1 MSKYLSNVCVSYV
14 SPSPCDKGKR
24 APLLHE
30 DLKVTKG
37 LLRDGLHSDK
47 DSLPDQTVVMLL

>member
-1 MSKYLSNVCVSYV
+1 MCVSYV
-14 SPSPCDKGKR
+14 SPGPCDEAER
-24 APLLHE
+24 APLLDE

-37 LLRDGLHSDK
+37 LLRDGLHSDR